1 MLRALYYPHTEIKSE
16 IILKNALLLWDSV
29 DTIVPSDRMRQ
40 ESRSSKTIQD
50 AIELIVT
57 PRRPTQEERIKAHA
71 SLSAMMNSGEVAALL
86 LQAPAF
92 FRRSPYFMYGD
103 KFLYETWRML
113 EESGLTDFDNG
124 GREYGVPSALGFLM
138 MSLLAD
144 ICAGTQLQKITDRV
158 DAYGWLSKAHA
169 QMLGTNPIMGLD
181 VSQVAPAYDRLVALS
196 LSVVDARNISLDR
209 LVDFRRREAK
219 SRSTDYVSMRRRY
232 LKALSEHI
240 ERVTKEA
247 KSLSDFKELERQFVE
262 NLRDDLNDLKSELGI
277 ASIKTMFSKEV
288 AVTALVTAGTLVSP
302 VAGLTSLATEV
313 GAIGIIPL
321 LKSAAELRGAR
332 RTAFQRHT
340 SSWLYLAG
348 RRGLQ
353 VR

>member
-219 SRSTDYVSMRRRY
+219 DGV
-232 LKALSEHI
+232 
-240 ERVTKEA
+240 
-247 KSLSDFKELERQFVE
+247 Q
-262 NLRDDLNDLKSELGI
+262 NPGQ
-277 ASIKTMFSKEV
+277 
-288 AVTALVTAGTLVSP
+288 
-302 VAGLTSLATEV
+302 
-313 GAIGIIPL
+313 
-321 LKSAAELRGAR
+321 AR
-332 RTAFQRHT
+332 MA
-340 SSWLYLAG
+340 
-348 RRGLQ
+348 
-353 VR
+353 